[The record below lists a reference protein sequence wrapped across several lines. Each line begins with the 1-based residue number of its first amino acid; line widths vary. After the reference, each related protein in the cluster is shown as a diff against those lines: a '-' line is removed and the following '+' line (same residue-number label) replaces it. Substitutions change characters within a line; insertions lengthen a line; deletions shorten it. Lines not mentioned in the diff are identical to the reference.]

1 MNDIIKQ
8 LRQCF
13 PKTVNG
19 SEFFNQ
25 LNQTLGRQ
33 HGFTPDNTRFAEG
46 ACCDE
51 INEPELRQLEQLW
64 GERFKFGGLAG
75 YCHGGRTG
83 LGAVSHHVPEEGG
96 QKNLLLVAG
105 PHIGW
110 HDEEWGKV
118 PREGQAEITT
128 SCGALMAIMG
138 AGHDNLEAK
147 ALDPLDAQQFNVERI
162 MLPFFKD
169 ADGAEDVPMITR
181 ATQFL
186 MQRIDSDLGIIIGD
200 LLPNFGGQIAC
211 VTGVT
216 INTEKCNFFCP
227 STQVIVSYHQTDGTL
242 QTLELA

>member
-1 MNDIIKQ
+1 MNDILEQ

-13 PKTVNG
+13 PKAAIG

-25 LNQTLGRQ
+25 LNQTLGGQ
-33 HGFTPDNTRFAEG
+33 HSFTPRNTRFAEG

-51 INEPELRQLEQLW
+51 INEPELQLMEKHW

-83 LGAVSHHVPEEGG
+83 LGAVSHHVPGEGG

-110 HDEEWGKV
+110 HEGEWGKV

-138 AGHDNLEAK
+138 AGHDSLKAK

-162 MLPFFKD
+162 MLPFLRVADD
-169 ADGAEDVPMITR
+169 AGDVPLIAL
-181 ATQFL
+181 ATQFM
-186 MQRIDSDLGIIIGD
+186 MQRVDTDLGTIIDG
-200 LLPNFGGQIAC
+200 LLPHFEGQIAC

-216 INTEKCNFFCP
+216 INTAKGNFFCP
-227 STQVIVSYHQTDGTL
+227 STQVIHNHQKSGGTL
-242 QTLELA
+242 TLA

>member
-13 PKTVNG
+13 PKTAIG
-19 SEFFNQ
+19 SEYLNQ
-25 LNQTLGRQ
+25 LNQTLVEQ
-33 HGFTPDNTRFAEG
+33 HGFTPGNTRFAEG
-46 ACCDE
+46 SCCDE
-51 INEPELRQLEQLW
+51 INEPELQSLEKHW

-83 LGAVSHHVPEEGG
+83 LQAVSHHVPEEDE

-110 HDEEWGKV
+110 HEGEWGNV
-118 PREGQAEITT
+118 PREGQTEITT

-138 AGHDNLEAK
+138 AGYDNLESK
-147 ALDPLDAQQFNVERI
+147 AMDPLDAQQFNVERI
-162 MLPFFKD
+162 MLPFLKV
-169 ADGAEDVPMITR
+169 ADVAGDVPLIAL

-186 MQRIDSDLGIIIGD
+186 IERVDTDLETIIHG
-200 LLPNFGGQIAC
+200 LLPHFEGQIAC

-216 INTEKCNFFCP
+216 INTAKGNFFCP
-227 STQVIVSYHQTDGTL
+227 STQVIHNYQKSGETL
-242 QTLELA
+242 ALD